1 MSTTAT
7 LQQLPPERWGRR
19 LARMRD
25 LADLTQEQA
34 RERLAECMITSDS
47 TISRLEGLEAP
58 PPSRKRRMTAWTL
71 SVLYG
76 FDPSELDLTVE
87 DAPPPAVLD
96 RLAVRL
102 DEGVANRPSVAEDPL
117 LSVPA

>member
-1 MSTTAT
+1 
-7 LQQLPPERWGRR
+7 
-19 LARMRD
+19 MREI
-25 LADLTQEQA
+25 AGLTQEQA
-34 RERLAECMITSDS
+34 TRRLAECMITSES
-47 TISRLEGLEAP
+47 TISRLEGLDVP
-58 PPSRKRRMTAWTL
+58 PPSRKRRMTAWSL

-76 FDPSELDLTVE
+76 FDPGDLGLTVD

-102 DEGVANRPSVAEDPL
+102 DDEVANRPSVAGNPL